1 MVSQSRNFF
10 GTFYV
15 LFVCLFCF
23 CISNRLSPEEET
35 PKIRYLYHIIFSNT
49 LLYRTH
55 FKILNNI
62 ISLKRLFIPKANFHL
77 TVENHDITFK
87 QNGTKEIP
95 MWVFLTLFRN
105 ISENGIHT
113 AWNWF
118 VFFVSCTFTTKFRPV
133 SLAAALLHHVAF
145 KCRSQFISFL
155 LLCFL
160 SVTIRVMGHTRSLTK
175 HSAFAWPRLQ
185 FLLQT
190 HVSLMKPK
198 Y

>member
-23 CISNRLSPEEET
+23 CISNQLSPEEET

-87 QNGTKEIP
+87 QNGTKK
-95 MWVFLTLFRN
+95 N
-105 ISENGIHT
+105 S
-113 AWNWF
+113 
-118 VFFVSCTFTTKFRPV
+118 
-133 SLAAALLHHVAF
+133 
-145 KCRSQFISFL
+145 
-155 LLCFL
+155 
-160 SVTIRVMGHTRSLTK
+160 
-175 HSAFAWPRLQ
+175 
-185 FLLQT
+185 
-190 HVSLMKPK
+190 HVSVFNTVPK
-198 Y
+198 HIGKRDPYGVELIRFLCELHIYYKVSTSVISCGSAASCCLQM